1 MQGEKLSK
9 EEIAS
14 RLEEIGELLNI
25 KGESPFKVRAYQ
37 KAADSIRR
45 LDKDIYL
52 IAKDNRLDKI
62 SGVGTSIAEK
72 LKELITTGKLTY
84 LEELYSEIPSELI
97 ELLQIP
103 GLGPR
108 KAHQIYFELNI
119 TGIDELKKAID
130 GHKLRQLDGFGPK
143 SEEKLKDG
151 IEQYKKFHQRLL
163 LSEAYPLAQQVV
175 DYLKESSQIENIEMS
190 GSLRRMK
197 ETIGDIDIL
206 VSSKEPEGAIDFF
219 TNIPLASKVLLRGP
233 TKCSILTN
241 KGLQVDLRVVAPSQF
256 GAALQ
261 YFTGSKEHNT
271 KIRGIVKRKGW
282 KLNEYGLFDAK
293 TDKLL
298 EGEDEAKIY
307 EKIGMAL
314 MPPEIREDRGEIE
327 LALKNKV
334 PELIE
339 QKDIRGDLHIHSTFS
354 DGYSTLEENV
364 EKARDLGYEYIAFS
378 DHAEK
383 LKVAGGLTVK
393 QFESLIGKIRDL
405 NDSSSGIRIL
415 SGVEL
420 NIDNDGNVDFDEDFL
435 ARFDVVTASIHSGF
449 NQSREQLTERAL
461 TVLNNPYV
469 DILGHPSGRII
480 MRRPPFKID
489 MIKVIDEAAK
499 NNKVLELNS
508 YPDRL
513 DLNDEHLKEAK
524 IKGVKIAICTDA
536 HLADHMDYIFYGIAQ
551 ARRGWLSK
559 EDVINTFS
567 LKKLL
572 SYLKKDNN

>member
-97 ELLQIP
+97 ELLQVP

-119 TGIDELKKAID
+119 TGIDELKKAIE

-143 SEEKLKDG
+143 SEEKLKEG

-219 TNIPLASKVLLRGP
+219 TNTPLASKVLLRGP

-393 QFESLIGKIRDL
+393 QFESLIDKIKDL
-405 NDSSSGIRIL
+405 NDSNSGIRIL

-449 NQSREQLTERAL
+449 NQSLEQLTERAL

-536 HLADHMDYIFYGIAQ
+536 HLADHMDYVFYGIAQ